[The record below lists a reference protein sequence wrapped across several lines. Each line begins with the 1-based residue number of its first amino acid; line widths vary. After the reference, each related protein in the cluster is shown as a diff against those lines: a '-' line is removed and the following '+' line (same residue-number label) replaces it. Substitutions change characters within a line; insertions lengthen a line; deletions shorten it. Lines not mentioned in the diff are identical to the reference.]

1 MLDAQNLQPI
11 LAKASQQEKEYDWM
25 GAVESYR
32 KAVALLTENDAERG
46 KVFEK
51 LGYGHYRA
59 AMQAE
64 SINGF
69 REKMSRAIEE
79 YETSRELYSKLS
91 GPGTAARSLRCQA
104 MKSYLA
110 FWLASQAAEK
120 KRQVDES
127 WRLTKEAMKSFQ
139 EADELLE
146 FSRTYNQ
153 LVTTAFFGFALD
165 PIFESAK
172 KTVAEAVEQGDRAIN
187 FLSIHQG
194 THELATTYVRTAV
207 QLSIFAMLHPDSD
220 EKKRLELKAQNYW
233 QKANENSEEEALLAF
248 LGPDGALLGE
258 PWSPDEQLAILNKA
272 LAYCG
277 KTKDRLDAGS
287 TLDWLAYVTM
297 WRSIGT
303 EDPDERLELAKQA
316 LQYDEDAQ
324 RQYSVISFTSPRA
337 GVIWTGAPDTDY
349 YWTLASWET
358 DPSKRRDLLER
369 ANKATPELLKRAE
382 YSGYPS
388 AIRIAHHYV
397 SKTLES
403 LAKTKKTPEE
413 KRILLEKALAHRNEA
428 SRLLSPIERF
438 FYWNQGV
445 DQNHLAEIK
454 SELSYLAKDPQT
466 REIMLREAL
475 EAKESGIG
483 LCLKEISS
491 WEKTHRDPG
500 LWARLGGYQYEWGN
514 LLTRLYALT
523 NDRGHLRKS
532 VGAYENAAESFQRAN
547 LASRIAE
554 SHWICAQAYD
564 SIEEHL
570 GAAEKFSLASD
581 TYRKAAEKVPQLK
594 DFYQDYASYMGAWS
608 EIEKAKHHHSRQEYH
623 LAKECYQKAAALHKT
638 TKRWDYLATNYSAWE
653 QVENAED
660 LSREEQ
666 SQEAIEAFEKA
677 VQLFEEGKNSLQA
690 ELDKVE
696 NADEKDM
703 VTKLVQAADLRGQY
717 CHARVVLEQARL
729 FAKKGDHYSSSENYG
744 KASQSLEG
752 IALALESE
760 NTRRELR
767 LIAVLSRAW
776 QMMTRAE
783 DEALPGLYL
792 EAATLFEEAKEL
804 SPNEKA
810 RSLALDHSR
819 FCRALEAGTRFT
831 DTGDSPLHFLAVQ
844 HLESASKYYL
854 KADFQSASEYARAT
868 ELLFD
873 AYAHT
878 GKAKKEED
886 PDKKA
891 KLYVMSEKVL
901 QAAAEAYLKAEQPAK
916 RQLVLKLLEKVKEER
931 ELAVTLTEVLHAAPV
946 VSTTTTFTAPTP
958 TREAPVGLDRFDH
971 ADIQASLIVRQRDLR
986 VGEDLSLEIELVNA
1000 GRGPAQLVK
1009 LEEVVPQGFE
1019 LTVKPEPYRLEDS
1032 YLNMKGRKLDP
1043 LKTEEVRLVLK
1054 PKTQG
1059 QFTLKPRI
1067 LYLDEGGKYKSH
1079 EPDPVEVTV
1088 KELGIT
1094 GWLKGR

>member
-1 MLDAQNLQPI
+1 MEQI
-11 LAKASQQEKEYDWM
+11 LARAREQEREYDWM

-32 KAVALLTENDAERG
+32 KALALVTENDVERG
-46 KVFEK
+46 EVFER

-59 AMQAE
+59 ALQSE
-64 SINGF
+64 SSNGF
-69 REKMSRAIEE
+69 REKMNRAVEE
-79 YETSRELYSKLS
+79 FETSRKLYSKLS
-91 GPGTAARSLRCQA
+91 GPRAAARSLRCQA
-104 MKSYLA
+104 MISYLG
-110 FWLASQAAEK
+110 FWLASEAAEK

-139 EADELLE
+139 EPDEPLE

-153 LVTTAFFGFALD
+153 LVTSAFFGFFLD
-165 PIFESAK
+165 PNFESAK
-172 KTVAEAVEQGDRAIN
+172 TTVAEAVEQGERAISS
-187 FLSIHQG
+187 LSTHG
-194 THELATTYVRTAV
+194 DTHELAITYVKTGV
-207 QLSIFAMLHPDSD
+207 QLRIFARLHPDSD
-220 EKKRLELKAQNYW
+220 DKERLELKAQNYW

-248 LGPDGALLGE
+248 LGPDGASLGE
-258 PWSPDEQLAILNKA
+258 SWSQDEQLAILNKA

-297 WRSIGT
+297 WESIGT
-303 EDPDERLELAKQA
+303 EDPDEKLELAKRA

-324 RQYSVISFTSPRA
+324 RQYSIISFTSPRG

-358 DPSKRRDLLER
+358 DPSRRRELLDR
-369 ANKATPELLKRAE
+369 AHKAAPELLKRAE
-382 YSGYPS
+382 HSGYPFVIS
-388 AIRIAHHYV
+388 IAHHYV

-403 LAKTKKTPEE
+403 LAKTEKNPEE
-413 KRILLEKALAHRNEA
+413 KRILLEKALAHRNEQ

-438 FYWNQGV
+438 HYWNQGV
-445 DQNHLAEIK
+445 EQNHLAEIK
-454 SELSYLAKDPQT
+454 SELSNLAKDPQT
-466 REIMLREAL
+466 REILLQEAIV
-475 EAKESGIG
+475 AKESGVR
-483 LCLKEISS
+483 LCVKEIQS
-491 WEKTHRDPG
+491 WEKTTLDPG
-500 LWARLGGYQYEWGN
+500 TRSRLGGYQHEWGN
-514 LLTRLYALT
+514 LLSRLYALT
-523 NDRGHLRKS
+523 NDRDHLRKS
-532 VGAYENAAESFQRAN
+532 AEAFENAAESFQKAN

-554 SHWICAQAYD
+554 CYWRSALAHD
-564 SIEEHL
+564 GLDEHL
-570 GAAEKFSLASD
+570 RAAEKFRAASD
-581 TYRKAAEKVPQLK
+581 NYTKAAEKIPQLK
-594 DFYQDYASYMGAWS
+594 DFYQDYASYMDAWS
-608 EIEKAKHHHSRQEYH
+608 EIEKAKHHHSRQEYG
-623 LAKECYQKAAALHKT
+623 LGKECYEKAAGLHKA
-638 TKRWDYLATNYSAWE
+638 TKEWSYLAANYSAWAK
-653 QVENAED
+653 VENAED
-660 LSREEQ
+660 LSRKEQ

-677 VQLFEEGKNSLQA
+677 VHLFQEGKKSLQA

-696 NADEKDM
+696 NADEKNM
-703 VTKLVQAADLRGQY
+703 VTKLVQAADLRRQY
-717 CHARVVLEQARL
+717 CQARVVLEQARL

-744 KASQSLEG
+744 KASQSLES
-752 IALALESE
+752 IAQALESE
-760 NTRRELR
+760 NTRRELM
-767 LIAVLSRAW
+767 LIATLSKAW

-783 DEALPGLYL
+783 DEASPGLYL
-792 EAATLFEEAKEL
+792 EAAKLFEEAKEL

-810 RSLALDHSR
+810 RSLALGHSR

-831 DTGDSPLHFLAVQ
+831 DTGDSPVHALAVQ

-878 GKAKKEED
+878 DKAKREED
-886 PDKKA
+886 PDKKT

-916 RQLVLKLLEKVKEER
+916 RQQVLKLLEKVKEER
-931 ELAVTLTEVLHAAPV
+931 ELAVTLTEVLHATPI

-958 TREAPVGLDRFDH
+958 TREAPVGLDRFEH
-971 ADIQASLIVRQRDLR
+971 ADIQASLIARQRDLR

-1019 LTVKPEPYRLEDS
+1019 LTGKPEPYRVEDS
-1032 YLNMKGRKLDP
+1032 YLNMKGKRLDP
-1043 LKTEEVRLVLK
+1043 LKTEEVKLVLR
-1054 PKTQG
+1054 PKIQG

-1067 LYLDEGGKYKSH
+1067 LYLDESGRYKSH
-1079 EPDPVEVTV
+1079 EPESIEVTV
-1088 KELGIT
+1088 KELGIS